1 MSAGPWVIYVIV
13 ALVVAAIA
21 IEAYLKRNRRRVLSR
36 SQPDPKLKFRKNGEL
51 GQEATNLEMIER
63 ANLNNQRME
72 KANQRQI
79 RRDMK

>member
-1 MSAGPWVIYVIV
+1 MSAGHWVIYVIV